1 MLTVLPLPSGRER
14 FLKSKAGKRRSHSD
28 RRQALQRVEGE
39 VIEHNLSM
47 GHTIHVLK
55 YNPNAEE
62 KKIIVEQLS
71 RRRTQDNSFEYKYQ
85 LFSPMTKVR

>member
-1 MLTVLPLPSGRER
+1 M
-14 FLKSKAGKRRSHSD
+14 
-28 RRQALQRVEGE
+28 EGE

-71 RRRTQDNSFEYKYQ
+71 RRRTQDNYYEYKYQ
-85 LFSPMTKVR
+85 LYSPTMKVR